1 VSAGQPVGAN
11 ARDERGSVLE
21 KLHRA
26 VGEVFLSTISFTV
39 TDSVG
44 CPKTKRRITMETWSF
59 QVRIH
64 LADNIAGLARQ
75 DPTNPMLE
83 SLTTVLAR
91 HNASMKC
98 QLDAFMDYVIEAET
112 QGIEHYPLYQWTKE
126 TIDDPAKSKKHLGV
140 FTLYV
145 DGEEVYPKKVADAL
159 EYDLSSSVDPTL
171 IKRISKYDTNP
182 ANNPQPPVG

>member
-1 VSAGQPVGAN
+1 
-11 ARDERGSVLE
+11 
-21 KLHRA
+21 
-26 VGEVFLSTISFTV
+26 
-39 TDSVG
+39 
-44 CPKTKRRITMETWSF
+44 METCSF

-64 LADNIAGLARQ
+64 LADTVAGLACQ

-112 QGIEHYPLYQWTKE
+112 QGFEHYPLSQWTKE
-126 TIDDPAKSKKHLGV
+126 TIDDPAKSQKHLGV

-159 EYDLSSSVDPTL
+159 EYDLSASVDGTL
-171 IKRISKYDTNP
+171 IKRIAKYDRT
-182 ANNPQPPVG
+182 PQTTPSRRRSKLGTVRRLETQYPVRLRPTATGPLHVILGRARRRYTKM

>member
-1 VSAGQPVGAN
+1 
-11 ARDERGSVLE
+11 
-21 KLHRA
+21 
-26 VGEVFLSTISFTV
+26 
-39 TDSVG
+39 
-44 CPKTKRRITMETWSF
+44 METWSF

-64 LADNIAGLARQ
+64 LAETVAGLARQ